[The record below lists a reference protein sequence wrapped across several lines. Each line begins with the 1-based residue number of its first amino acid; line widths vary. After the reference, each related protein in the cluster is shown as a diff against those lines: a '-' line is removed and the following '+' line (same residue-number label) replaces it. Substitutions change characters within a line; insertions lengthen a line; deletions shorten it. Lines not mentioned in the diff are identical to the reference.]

1 MGVADMVTS
10 VTSFSRTG
18 LSDWLIQRVTSL
30 VLLAYFIVIAYQ
42 LVGSVDYTSWRLLFD
57 QTWMKVFT
65 LMAALSLVAHSWIG
79 LWSVF
84 TDYLTERMLG
94 SKGNII
100 RLLSQLAASLALLGY
115 VIWVVV
121 IIWS

>member
-1 MGVADMVTS
+1 MVTS

-30 VLLAYFIVIAYQ
+30 ILLAYFVFVGYQ
-42 LVGSVDYTSWRLLFD
+42 LLGSVDYTSWRLLFE

-65 LMAALSLVAHSWIG
+65 LMAALSLAAHSWIG
-79 LWSVF
+79 LWAVL
-84 TDYLTERMLG
+84 TDYLTERLLG
-94 SKGNII
+94 PKGNLL
-100 RLLSQLAASLALLGY
+100 RLGCQLAVSLALVGY

>member
-1 MGVADMVTS
+1 MGTADMVTS
-10 VTSFSRTG
+10 VTSFSRSG

-30 VLLAYFIVIAYQ
+30 VLLSYFVVIAYQ
-42 LVGSVDYTSWRLLFD
+42 LLGSVDYTSWRLLFD

-65 LMAALSLVAHSWIG
+65 LIAALSLAAHSWIG

-94 SKGNII
+94 PKGNVI
-100 RLLSQLAASLALLGY
+100 RLISQLGVSLALVGY
-115 VIWVVV
+115 VIWVIV